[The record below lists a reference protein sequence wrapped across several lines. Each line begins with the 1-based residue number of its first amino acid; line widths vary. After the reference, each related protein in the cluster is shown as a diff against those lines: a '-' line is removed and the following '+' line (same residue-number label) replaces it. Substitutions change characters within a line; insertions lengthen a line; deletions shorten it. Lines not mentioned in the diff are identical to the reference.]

1 MYEEDRQTALA
12 MYNQL
17 FDEVDDEQGLL
28 QLLVSPTRQ
37 AVVIARSY
45 NAKERKLQVHAQSRE
60 ESETADYGTA
70 PEFIGVIDG
79 ILEEA
84 LSRQA
89 PKTAEV
95 SADQF
100 SMFEDDF
107 FAPTPEAPSAEAEAE
122 VQPEAPAAEA
132 AVEAPAEASPAEAA
146 ETEAEAAEAEAPD
159 PAAPVDEVDAF
170 IADFSIPA
178 DQQEFAPEAVE
189 QTAPAEAAEPAAEA
203 AEAAETEAEA
213 AEAEAPDPA
222 APVDEVDAFIA
233 DFSIPADQQE
243 FAPEAVEQTAPAEA
257 AEPAAEAAEAAE
269 SAEGDSAP
277 IEIEE
282 EDVEEYDD
290 GYYDEDYEPV
300 RKPRVFLLILYILLA
315 VPVGLLGILLL
326 IVPTLLFL
334 VLAGL
339 IIAGGV
345 MAVTSAFGSGIAVF
359 ADIMVIIGMA
369 FILLALGLLAL
380 WIAVWLVG
388 GAMVGLVR
396 GLIHLGGKWCY
407 KEVEA

>member
-60 ESETADYGTA
+60 ESDTASDGAA
-70 PEFIGVIDG
+70 PEFMGVIES
-79 ILEEA
+79 IREEA

-107 FAPTPEAPSAEAEAE
+107 FAPTPETPAAPAEAE
-122 VQPEAPAAEA
+122 PEAPAEEA
-132 AVEAPAEASPAEAA
+132 AVEAPAEASSAEAA
-146 ETEAEAAEAEAPD
+146 ETEAEAAEAEAPA
-159 PAAPVDEVDAF
+159 PAETVDEVDAF

-178 DQQEFAPEAVE
+178 DQQEFAPDAGE
-189 QTAPAEAAEPAAEA
+189 QTAPAEPAEPAQPE
-203 AEAAETEAEA
+203 
-213 AEAEAPDPA
+213 EAEAP
-222 APVDEVDAFIA
+222 
-233 DFSIPADQQE
+233 
-243 FAPEAVEQTAPAEA
+243 
-257 AEPAAEAAEAAE
+257 AE
-269 SAEGDSAP
+269 SDEDDSAP
-277 IEIEE
+277 IVIEE
-282 EDVEEYDD
+282 EDDDEYDD
-290 GYYDEDYEPV
+290 EYYDDEEYEPV

-339 IIAGGV
+339 IITGGV

-388 GAMVGLVR
+388 GVMVGLVR

>member
-12 MYNQL
+12 MYNRL

-60 ESETADYGTA
+60 ESETADDGDA
-70 PEFIGVIDG
+70 PEFIGVIEG
-79 ILEEA
+79 IREEA

-89 PKTAEV
+89 PKAAEV

-107 FAPTPEAPSAEAEAE
+107 FAPTPEAPSAPAEAE

-132 AVEAPAEASPAEAA
+132 AVEAPAEASPAEEAPAEAA
-146 ETEAEAAEAEAPD
+146 ETEAEAAEAAEVEAPA
-159 PAAPVDEVDAF
+159 PAEPVDEVDAF

-178 DQQEFAPEAVE
+178 DQQEFAPEAGE
-189 QTAPAEAAEPAAEA
+189 QTAPAEEAEPAAE
-203 AEAAETEAEA
+203 EAEA
-213 AEAEAPDPA
+213 AESDEA
-222 APVDEVDAFIA
+222 
-233 DFSIPADQQE
+233 
-243 FAPEAVEQTAPAEA
+243 
-257 AEPAAEAAEAAE
+257 
-269 SAEGDSAP
+269 DSAP
-277 IEIEE
+277 IVIEE
-282 EDVEEYDD
+282 EDVEEYDE
-290 GYYDEDYEPV
+290 YYDEDYEPV

-339 IIAGGV
+339 IITGGV

-388 GAMVGLVR
+388 GAMVGLVK

>member
-60 ESETADYGTA
+60 ESDTASDGAA
-70 PEFIGVIDG
+70 PEFMGVIES
-79 ILEEA
+79 IREEA

-107 FAPTPEAPSAEAEAE
+107 FAPTPETPAAPAEAEPEAPAEEAPAPVAEAEA
-122 VQPEAPAAEA
+122 
-132 AVEAPAEASPAEAA
+132 EAPAEASPAEAA
-146 ETEAEAAEAEAPD
+146 ETEAEAAEAEAPA
-159 PAAPVDEVDAF
+159 PAASVDEVDAF

-178 DQQEFAPEAVE
+178 DQQEYAPDAGE
-189 QTAPAEAAEPAAEA
+189 QTAPAEPAEPAQPE
-203 AEAAETEAEA
+203 
-213 AEAEAPDPA
+213 EAEAPA
-222 APVDEVDAFIA
+222 
-233 DFSIPADQQE
+233 Q
-243 FAPEAVEQTAPAEA
+243 PEEAEAPAESD
-257 AEPAAEAAEAAE
+257 ED
-269 SAEGDSAP
+269 DSAP
-277 IEIEE
+277 IVIEE
-282 EDVEEYDD
+282 EDDDEYDD
-290 GYYDEDYEPV
+290 EYYDDEEYEPV

-339 IIAGGV
+339 IITGGV

-388 GAMVGLVR
+388 GVMVGLVR

>member
-60 ESETADYGTA
+60 ESDTASDGAA
-70 PEFIGVIDG
+70 PEFMGVIES
-79 ILEEA
+79 IREEA

-107 FAPTPEAPSAEAEAE
+107 FAPTPETPAAPAEAEPEAPAEEAPAPVAEAEAE
-122 VQPEAPAAEA
+122 APSETAE
-132 AVEAPAEASPAEAA
+132 PATDE
-146 ETEAEAAEAEAPD
+146 
-159 PAAPVDEVDAF
+159 PVDEVDAF

-178 DQQEFAPEAVE
+178 DQQEFAPDAGE
-189 QTAPAEAAEPAAEA
+189 QTAPAEPAEPAQPE
-203 AEAAETEAEA
+203 
-213 AEAEAPDPA
+213 EAEAPA
-222 APVDEVDAFIA
+222 
-233 DFSIPADQQE
+233 Q
-243 FAPEAVEQTAPAEA
+243 PEEAEAPAESD
-257 AEPAAEAAEAAE
+257 ED
-269 SAEGDSAP
+269 DSAP
-277 IEIEE
+277 IVIEE
-282 EDVEEYDD
+282 EDDDEYDD
-290 GYYDEDYEPV
+290 EYYDDEEYEPV

-334 VLAGL
+334 VLSGL
-339 IIAGGV
+339 IITGGV

>member
-107 FAPTPEAPSAEAEAE
+107 FAPTPEAPSAEAE

-146 ETEAEAAEAEAPD
+146 ETEAP
-159 PAAPVDEVDAF
+159 
-170 IADFSIPA
+170 
-178 DQQEFAPEAVE
+178 
-189 QTAPAEAAEPAAEA
+189 
-203 AEAAETEAEA
+203 
-213 AEAEAPDPA
+213 
-222 APVDEVDAFIA
+222 
-233 DFSIPADQQE
+233 
-243 FAPEAVEQTAPAEA
+243 APAEA

>member
-60 ESETADYGTA
+60 ESETASDGAA
-70 PEFIGVIDG
+70 PEFMGVIES
-79 ILEEA
+79 IREEA

-107 FAPTPEAPSAEAEAE
+107 FAPTPETPAAPAEAE
-122 VQPEAPAAEA
+122 PEAPAEEA

-146 ETEAEAAEAEAPD
+146 ETEAEAAEAEAPA
-159 PAAPVDEVDAF
+159 PAASVDEVDAF

-178 DQQEFAPEAVE
+178 DQQEFAPEAGE
-189 QTAPAEAAEPAAEA
+189 QTAPAEPAEPAQPE
-203 AEAAETEAEA
+203 
-213 AEAEAPDPA
+213 EAEAP
-222 APVDEVDAFIA
+222 
-233 DFSIPADQQE
+233 
-243 FAPEAVEQTAPAEA
+243 
-257 AEPAAEAAEAAE
+257 AE
-269 SAEGDSAP
+269 SDEDDSAP
-277 IEIEE
+277 IVIEE
-282 EDVEEYDD
+282 EDDDEYDD
-290 GYYDEDYEPV
+290 EYYDDEEYEPV

-334 VLAGL
+334 VLSGL
-339 IIAGGV
+339 IITGGV

>member
-60 ESETADYGTA
+60 ESDTASDGAA
-70 PEFIGVIDG
+70 PEFMGVIES
-79 ILEEA
+79 IREEA

-107 FAPTPEAPSAEAEAE
+107 FAPTPETPAAPAEAE
-122 VQPEAPAAEA
+122 PEAPAEEA

-146 ETEAEAAEAEAPD
+146 ETEAEAAEAEAPA
-159 PAAPVDEVDAF
+159 PAASVDEVDAF
-170 IADFSIPA
+170 IADFAIPA
-178 DQQEFAPEAVE
+178 DQQEFAPDSGE
-189 QTAPAEAAEPAAEA
+189 QTAPAEPAEPAQPE
-203 AEAAETEAEA
+203 
-213 AEAEAPDPA
+213 EAEAP
-222 APVDEVDAFIA
+222 
-233 DFSIPADQQE
+233 
-243 FAPEAVEQTAPAEA
+243 
-257 AEPAAEAAEAAE
+257 AE
-269 SAEGDSAP
+269 SDEDDSAP
-277 IEIEE
+277 IVIEE
-282 EDVEEYDD
+282 EDDEEYDD
-290 GYYDEDYEPV
+290 EYYDDEEYEPV

-339 IIAGGV
+339 IITGGV

-388 GAMVGLVR
+388 GVMVGLVR

>member
-12 MYNQL
+12 MYSQL

-60 ESETADYGTA
+60 ESDTASDGAA
-70 PEFIGVIDG
+70 PEFMGVIES
-79 ILEEA
+79 IREEA

-107 FAPTPEAPSAEAEAE
+107 FAPTPETPAAPAEAE
-122 VQPEAPAAEA
+122 PEAPAEEA

-146 ETEAEAAEAEAPD
+146 ETEAEAAEAEAPA
-159 PAAPVDEVDAF
+159 PAASVDEVDAF

-178 DQQEFAPEAVE
+178 DQQEFAPEAGE
-189 QTAPAEAAEPAAEA
+189 QTAPAEPAEPAQPE
-203 AEAAETEAEA
+203 
-213 AEAEAPDPA
+213 EAEAP
-222 APVDEVDAFIA
+222 
-233 DFSIPADQQE
+233 
-243 FAPEAVEQTAPAEA
+243 
-257 AEPAAEAAEAAE
+257 AE
-269 SAEGDSAP
+269 SDEDDSAP
-277 IEIEE
+277 IAIEE
-282 EDVEEYDD
+282 EDDEEYDD
-290 GYYDEDYEPV
+290 EYYDDEEYEPV

-339 IIAGGV
+339 IITGGV

>member
-60 ESETADYGTA
+60 ESDTASDGAA
-70 PEFIGVIDG
+70 PEFMGVIES
-79 ILEEA
+79 IREEA

-107 FAPTPEAPSAEAEAE
+107 FAPTPETPAAPAEAEPEAPAEEAAAPVAEAEAE
-122 VQPEAPAAEA
+122 
-132 AVEAPAEASPAEAA
+132 APAETAEPATDE
-146 ETEAEAAEAEAPD
+146 
-159 PAAPVDEVDAF
+159 PVDEVDAF

-178 DQQEFAPEAVE
+178 DQQEFAPEAGE
-189 QTAPAEAAEPAAEA
+189 QTAPAEPAEPAQPE
-203 AEAAETEAEA
+203 
-213 AEAEAPDPA
+213 EAEAP
-222 APVDEVDAFIA
+222 
-233 DFSIPADQQE
+233 
-243 FAPEAVEQTAPAEA
+243 
-257 AEPAAEAAEAAE
+257 AE
-269 SAEGDSAP
+269 SDEGDSAP
-277 IEIEE
+277 IVIEE
-282 EDVEEYDD
+282 EDVGEYDD
-290 GYYDEDYEPV
+290 EYDDEYYDDEEYEPV

-339 IIAGGV
+339 IITGGV

-388 GAMVGLVR
+388 GVMVGLVR

>member
-60 ESETADYGTA
+60 ESDTASDGAA
-70 PEFIGVIDG
+70 PEFMGVIES
-79 ILEEA
+79 IREEA

-107 FAPTPEAPSAEAEAE
+107 FAPTPETPAAPAEAE
-122 VQPEAPAAEA
+122 PEAPAEEA

-146 ETEAEAAEAEAPD
+146 ETEAEAAEAEAPA
-159 PAAPVDEVDAF
+159 PAASVDEVDAF

-178 DQQEFAPEAVE
+178 DQQEFAPDAGE
-189 QTAPAEAAEPAAEA
+189 QTAPAEPAEPAQPE
-203 AEAAETEAEA
+203 
-213 AEAEAPDPA
+213 EAEAP
-222 APVDEVDAFIA
+222 
-233 DFSIPADQQE
+233 
-243 FAPEAVEQTAPAEA
+243 
-257 AEPAAEAAEAAE
+257 AE
-269 SAEGDSAP
+269 SDEDDSAP
-277 IEIEE
+277 IVTEE
-282 EDVEEYDD
+282 EDDEEYDD
-290 GYYDEDYEPV
+290 EYYDDEEYEPV

-339 IIAGGV
+339 IITGGV

-388 GAMVGLVR
+388 GVMVGLVR

>member
-60 ESETADYGTA
+60 ESDTASDGAA
-70 PEFIGVIDG
+70 PEFMGVIES
-79 ILEEA
+79 IREEA

-107 FAPTPEAPSAEAEAE
+107 FAPTPETPAAPAEAEPEAPAEEAAAPVAEAEAE
-122 VQPEAPAAEA
+122 
-132 AVEAPAEASPAEAA
+132 APAETAEPATDE
-146 ETEAEAAEAEAPD
+146 
-159 PAAPVDEVDAF
+159 PVDEVDAF

-178 DQQEFAPEAVE
+178 DQQEFAPEAGE
-189 QTAPAEAAEPAAEA
+189 QTAPAEPAEPAQPE
-203 AEAAETEAEA
+203 
-213 AEAEAPDPA
+213 EAEAP
-222 APVDEVDAFIA
+222 
-233 DFSIPADQQE
+233 
-243 FAPEAVEQTAPAEA
+243 
-257 AEPAAEAAEAAE
+257 AE
-269 SAEGDSAP
+269 SDEGDSAP
-277 IEIEE
+277 IVIEE
-282 EDVEEYDD
+282 EDVGEYDEEYDD
-290 GYYDEDYEPV
+290 EYYDDEEYEPV

-339 IIAGGV
+339 IITGGV

-388 GAMVGLVR
+388 GVMVGLVR

>member
-60 ESETADYGTA
+60 ESDTASDGAA
-70 PEFIGVIDG
+70 PEFMGVIES
-79 ILEEA
+79 IREEA

-107 FAPTPEAPSAEAEAE
+107 FAPTPETPAAPAEAEPEAPAE
-122 VQPEAPAAEA
+122 EAPAAEA
-132 AVEAPAEASPAEAA
+132 EAPAVEVEAEAEAPAEASPTEAA
-146 ETEAEAAEAEAPD
+146 ETEAEAAEAEAPA
-159 PAAPVDEVDAF
+159 PAASVDEVDAF

-178 DQQEFAPEAVE
+178 DQQEFAPDAGE
-189 QTAPAEAAEPAAEA
+189 QTAPDEPAEPAQPE
-203 AEAAETEAEA
+203 
-213 AEAEAPDPA
+213 EAEAP
-222 APVDEVDAFIA
+222 
-233 DFSIPADQQE
+233 
-243 FAPEAVEQTAPAEA
+243 
-257 AEPAAEAAEAAE
+257 AE
-269 SAEGDSAP
+269 SDEDDSAP
-277 IEIEE
+277 IVIEE
-282 EDVEEYDD
+282 EDDDEYDD
-290 GYYDEDYEPV
+290 EYYDDEEYEPV

-339 IIAGGV
+339 IITGGV

>member
-12 MYNQL
+12 MYSQL

-107 FAPTPEAPSAEAEAE
+107 FAPTPEAPSAEAE
-122 VQPEAPAAEA
+122 VQPEATAAEA

-178 DQQEFAPEAVE
+178 DQQEFAPEAGE

-203 AEAAETEAEA
+203 AE
-213 AEAEAPDPA
+213 D
-222 APVDEVDAFIA
+222 
-233 DFSIPADQQE
+233 
-243 FAPEAVEQTAPAEA
+243 
-257 AEPAAEAAEAAE
+257 AE

-290 GYYDEDYEPV
+290 GYYDEDYESV

-339 IIAGGV
+339 IITGGV

>member
-12 MYNQL
+12 MYNRL

-60 ESETADYGTA
+60 ESETADDGDA
-70 PEFIGVIDG
+70 PEFIGVIEG
-79 ILEEA
+79 IREEA

-89 PKTAEV
+89 PKAAEV

-107 FAPTPEAPSAEAEAE
+107 FAPTPEAPSAEAE

-146 ETEAEAAEAEAPD
+146 EAEAPA

-170 IADFSIPA
+170 IADFSIPD
-178 DQQEFAPEAVE
+178 DQQEFAPEAG
-189 QTAPAEAAEPAAEA
+189 
-203 AEAAETEAEA
+203 
-213 AEAEAPDPA
+213 
-222 APVDEVDAFIA
+222 
-233 DFSIPADQQE
+233 
-243 FAPEAVEQTAPAEA
+243 EQTAPAEA

-269 SAEGDSAP
+269 SDEGDSAP

-282 EDVEEYDD
+282 EDVEEYDDEYDD

-339 IIAGGV
+339 IITGGV

>member
-60 ESETADYGTA
+60 ESDTASDGAA
-70 PEFIGVIDG
+70 PEFMGVIES
-79 ILEEA
+79 IREEA

-107 FAPTPEAPSAEAEAE
+107 FAPTPETPAAPAEAE
-122 VQPEAPAAEA
+122 PEAPAEEA
-132 AVEAPAEASPAEAA
+132 AVESPAEASPAEAA
-146 ETEAEAAEAEAPD
+146 ETEAEAAEAEAPA
-159 PAAPVDEVDAF
+159 PAASVDEVDAF
-170 IADFSIPA
+170 IADFAIPA
-178 DQQEFAPEAVE
+178 DRQEFAPDAGE
-189 QTAPAEAAEPAAEA
+189 QTAPAEPAEPAQPE
-203 AEAAETEAEA
+203 EAEA
-213 AEAEAPDPA
+213 
-222 APVDEVDAFIA
+222 
-233 DFSIPADQQE
+233 S
-243 FAPEAVEQTAPAEA
+243 
-257 AEPAAEAAEAAE
+257 AE
-269 SAEGDSAP
+269 SDEDDSAP
-277 IEIEE
+277 VAIEE
-282 EDVEEYDD
+282 EDDDEYDD
-290 GYYDEDYEPV
+290 EYYDDEEYEPV

-334 VLAGL
+334 VLSGL
-339 IIAGGV
+339 IITGGV

>member
-60 ESETADYGTA
+60 ESDTASDGAA
-70 PEFIGVIDG
+70 PEFMGVIES
-79 ILEEA
+79 IREEA

-107 FAPTPEAPSAEAEAE
+107 FAPTPETPAAPAEAE
-122 VQPEAPAAEA
+122 PEAPAEEA
-132 AVEAPAEASPAEAA
+132 AVEAPAEASTAEAA
-146 ETEAEAAEAEAPD
+146 ETEAEAAEAEAPA
-159 PAAPVDEVDAF
+159 PAASVDEVDAF

-178 DQQEFAPEAVE
+178 DQQEFAPDAGE
-189 QTAPAEAAEPAAEA
+189 QTAPAEPAEPAQPE
-203 AEAAETEAEA
+203 
-213 AEAEAPDPA
+213 EAEAP
-222 APVDEVDAFIA
+222 
-233 DFSIPADQQE
+233 
-243 FAPEAVEQTAPAEA
+243 
-257 AEPAAEAAEAAE
+257 AE
-269 SAEGDSAP
+269 SDEDDSAP
-277 IEIEE
+277 IVTEE
-282 EDVEEYDD
+282 EDDDEYDD
-290 GYYDEDYEPV
+290 EYYDDEEYEPV

-339 IIAGGV
+339 IITGGV

-369 FILLALGLLAL
+369 FIMLALGLLAL

-388 GAMVGLVR
+388 GVMVGLVR

>member
-60 ESETADYGTA
+60 ESETASDGAA
-70 PEFIGVIDG
+70 PEFMGVIES
-79 ILEEA
+79 IREEA

-107 FAPTPEAPSAEAEAE
+107 FAPTPETPAAPAEAEPEAPAEEAAAPVAEAEAE
-122 VQPEAPAAEA
+122 
-132 AVEAPAEASPAEAA
+132 APAETAE
-146 ETEAEAAEAEAPD
+146 
-159 PAAPVDEVDAF
+159 PAADEPVDEVDAF
-170 IADFSIPA
+170 IADFAIPA
-178 DQQEFAPEAVE
+178 DQQEFAPNAGE
-189 QTAPAEAAEPAAEA
+189 QTAPAEPAEPAQPE
-203 AEAAETEAEA
+203 
-213 AEAEAPDPA
+213 EAEAP
-222 APVDEVDAFIA
+222 
-233 DFSIPADQQE
+233 
-243 FAPEAVEQTAPAEA
+243 
-257 AEPAAEAAEAAE
+257 AE
-269 SAEGDSAP
+269 SDEDDSAP
-277 IEIEE
+277 IVIEE
-282 EDVEEYDD
+282 ENVEEYDD
-290 GYYDEDYEPV
+290 EYDDEYYDDEEYEPV

-339 IIAGGV
+339 IITGGV
-345 MAVTSAFGSGIAVF
+345 MAVTSAFSSGIAVF

>member
-107 FAPTPEAPSAEAEAE
+107 FAPAPEAPSAEAE

-146 ETEAEAAEAEAPD
+146 ETEAEAAEAEAPA

-178 DQQEFAPEAVE
+178 DQQEFAPEAG
-189 QTAPAEAAEPAAEA
+189 
-203 AEAAETEAEA
+203 
-213 AEAEAPDPA
+213 
-222 APVDEVDAFIA
+222 
-233 DFSIPADQQE
+233 
-243 FAPEAVEQTAPAEA
+243 EQTAPAEA

-282 EDVEEYDD
+282 EDVEEYDDD

>member
-60 ESETADYGTA
+60 ESDTASDGAA
-70 PEFIGVIDG
+70 PEFMGVIES
-79 ILEEA
+79 IREEA

-107 FAPTPEAPSAEAEAE
+107 FAPTPET
-122 VQPEAPAAEA
+122 PA
-132 AVEAPAEASPAEAA
+132 APAEAEPEAPSEEAA
-146 ETEAEAAEAEAPD
+146 AAEAEAPAVEVEAAAEA
-159 PAAPVDEVDAF
+159 PAETAEPATDEPVDEVDAF

-178 DQQEFAPEAVE
+178 DQQEFAPDAGE
-189 QTAPAEAAEPAAEA
+189 QTAPAEAAEPAAE
-203 AEAAETEAEA
+203 
-213 AEAEAPDPA
+213 EAEAP
-222 APVDEVDAFIA
+222 
-233 DFSIPADQQE
+233 
-243 FAPEAVEQTAPAEA
+243 
-257 AEPAAEAAEAAE
+257 AE
-269 SAEGDSAP
+269 SDEDDSAP
-277 IEIEE
+277 IVIEE
-282 EDVEEYDD
+282 EDDDEYDD
-290 GYYDEDYEPV
+290 EYYDDEEYEPV

-334 VLAGL
+334 VLSGL
-339 IIAGGV
+339 IITGGV

>member
-60 ESETADYGTA
+60 ESDTASDGAA
-70 PEFIGVIDG
+70 PEFMGVIES
-79 ILEEA
+79 IREEA

-107 FAPTPEAPSAEAEAE
+107 FAPTPETPAAPAEAE
-122 VQPEAPAAEA
+122 PEAPAEEA
-132 AVEAPAEASPAEAA
+132 AVESPAEASPAEAA
-146 ETEAEAAEAEAPD
+146 ETEAEAAEAEAPA
-159 PAAPVDEVDAF
+159 PAASVDEVDAF

-178 DQQEFAPEAVE
+178 DQQEFAPDAGE
-189 QTAPAEAAEPAAEA
+189 QTAPAEPAEPAQPE
-203 AEAAETEAEA
+203 
-213 AEAEAPDPA
+213 EAEAP
-222 APVDEVDAFIA
+222 
-233 DFSIPADQQE
+233 
-243 FAPEAVEQTAPAEA
+243 
-257 AEPAAEAAEAAE
+257 AE
-269 SAEGDSAP
+269 SDEDDSAP
-277 IEIEE
+277 IVIEE
-282 EDVEEYDD
+282 EDDEEYDD
-290 GYYDEDYEPV
+290 EYYDDEEYEPV

-315 VPVGLLGILLL
+315 VPVGLVGILLL

-334 VLAGL
+334 VLSGL
-339 IIAGGV
+339 IITGGV

-359 ADIMVIIGMA
+359 ADIMVIIGTA

-388 GAMVGLVR
+388 GVMVGLVR

>member
-60 ESETADYGTA
+60 ESDTASDGAA
-70 PEFIGVIDG
+70 PEFMGVIES
-79 ILEEA
+79 IREEA

-107 FAPTPEAPSAEAEAE
+107 FAPTPETPAAPAEAE
-122 VQPEAPAAEA
+122 PEAPTEEA
-132 AVEAPAEASPAEAA
+132 AAPVTEAEVEAPAEASPAEAA
-146 ETEAEAAEAEAPD
+146 ETEAEAAEAEAPA
-159 PAAPVDEVDAF
+159 PAASVDEVDAF
-170 IADFSIPA
+170 ITDFSIPA
-178 DQQEFAPEAVE
+178 DQQEFAPEAGE
-189 QTAPAEAAEPAAEA
+189 QTAPAEAAEPAAE
-203 AEAAETEAEA
+203 
-213 AEAEAPDPA
+213 EAEAP
-222 APVDEVDAFIA
+222 
-233 DFSIPADQQE
+233 
-243 FAPEAVEQTAPAEA
+243 
-257 AEPAAEAAEAAE
+257 AE
-269 SAEGDSAP
+269 SDEDDSAP
-277 IEIEE
+277 IAIEE
-282 EDVEEYDD
+282 EDDEYDD
-290 GYYDEDYEPV
+290 EYYDDEEYEPV

-339 IIAGGV
+339 IITGGV

-388 GAMVGLVR
+388 GVMVGLVR

>member
-60 ESETADYGTA
+60 ESDTASDGAA
-70 PEFIGVIDG
+70 PEFMGVIES
-79 ILEEA
+79 IREEA

-107 FAPTPEAPSAEAEAE
+107 FAPTPETPAAPAEAEPEAPAEEAAAAEAEAE
-122 VQPEAPAAEA
+122 A
-132 AVEAPAEASPAEAA
+132 EAPAETAEPA
-146 ETEAEAAEAEAPD
+146 
-159 PAAPVDEVDAF
+159 PAAAVDEVDAF

-178 DQQEFAPEAVE
+178 DQQEFAPEAGE
-189 QTAPAEAAEPAAEA
+189 QTAPAEAAEPAEPAQPE
-203 AEAAETEAEA
+203 
-213 AEAEAPDPA
+213 EAEAP
-222 APVDEVDAFIA
+222 
-233 DFSIPADQQE
+233 
-243 FAPEAVEQTAPAEA
+243 
-257 AEPAAEAAEAAE
+257 AE
-269 SAEGDSAP
+269 SDEDDSAP
-277 IEIEE
+277 IAIEE
-282 EDVEEYDD
+282 EDDEYDD
-290 GYYDEDYEPV
+290 EYYDDEEYEPV

-339 IIAGGV
+339 IITGGV

-388 GAMVGLVR
+388 GVMVGLVR

>member
-1 MYEEDRQTALA
+1 MKSHFTRLLCIAAAGVMLASCSLRRINETDAGKDSSAVTEPKTDIQTAA
-12 MYNQL
+12 
-17 FDEVDDEQGLL
+17 
-28 QLLVSPTRQ
+28 
-37 AVVIARSY
+37 
-45 NAKERKLQVHAQSRE
+45 
-60 ESETADYGTA
+60 A
-70 PEFIGVIDG
+70 PEI
-79 ILEEA
+79 
-84 LSRQA
+84 
-89 PKTAEV
+89 T
-95 SADQF
+95 
-100 SMFEDDF
+100 
-107 FAPTPEAPSAEAEAE
+107 
-122 VQPEAPAAEA
+122 QP
-132 AVEAPAEASPAEAA
+132 A
-146 ETEAEAAEAEAPD
+146 ETEAPA

-178 DQQEFAPEAVE
+178 DQQEFAPEAGE
-189 QTAPAEAAEPAAEA
+189 QTAPAEAAEPAAE
-203 AEAAETEAEA
+203 EAEA
-213 AEAEAPDPA
+213 AESD
-222 APVDEVDAFIA
+222 
-233 DFSIPADQQE
+233 
-243 FAPEAVEQTAPAEA
+243 
-257 AEPAAEAAEAAE
+257 
-269 SAEGDSAP
+269 EGDSAP

-290 GYYDEDYEPV
+290 EEYDDGYYDEDYELV

-339 IIAGGV
+339 IITGGV

>member
-60 ESETADYGTA
+60 ESETADDGDA
-70 PEFIGVIDG
+70 PEFIGVIEG

-107 FAPTPEAPSAEAEAE
+107 FAPTPEAPSAEAE

-146 ETEAEAAEAEAPD
+146 EAEAPA

-178 DQQEFAPEAVE
+178 DQQEFAPEAG
-189 QTAPAEAAEPAAEA
+189 
-203 AEAAETEAEA
+203 
-213 AEAEAPDPA
+213 
-222 APVDEVDAFIA
+222 
-233 DFSIPADQQE
+233 
-243 FAPEAVEQTAPAEA
+243 EQTAPAEA

-282 EDVEEYDD
+282 EDVEEYDDEEYDD

>member
-1 MYEEDRQTALA
+1 MYEEDRQTALE

-60 ESETADYGTA
+60 ESETASDGAA
-70 PEFIGVIDG
+70 PEFMGVIES
-79 ILEEA
+79 IREEA

-107 FAPTPEAPSAEAEAE
+107 FAPTPETPAAPAEAEPEAPAEEAAAPVAEAEAE
-122 VQPEAPAAEA
+122 
-132 AVEAPAEASPAEAA
+132 APAETAEPATDE
-146 ETEAEAAEAEAPD
+146 
-159 PAAPVDEVDAF
+159 PVDEVDAF
-170 IADFSIPA
+170 IADFAIPA
-178 DQQEFAPEAVE
+178 DQQEFAPNAGE
-189 QTAPAEAAEPAAEA
+189 QTAPAEPAEPAQPE
-203 AEAAETEAEA
+203 
-213 AEAEAPDPA
+213 EAEAP
-222 APVDEVDAFIA
+222 
-233 DFSIPADQQE
+233 
-243 FAPEAVEQTAPAEA
+243 
-257 AEPAAEAAEAAE
+257 AE
-269 SAEGDSAP
+269 SDEDDSAP
-277 IEIEE
+277 IAIEE
-282 EDVEEYDD
+282 ENVGEYDD
-290 GYYDEDYEPV
+290 EYDDEYYDDEEYEPV

-334 VLAGL
+334 VLSGL
-339 IIAGGV
+339 IITGGV

>member
-60 ESETADYGTA
+60 ESDTASDGTA
-70 PEFIGVIDG
+70 PEFMGVIES
-79 ILEEA
+79 IREEA
-84 LSRQA
+84 LSRQT

-107 FAPTPEAPSAEAEAE
+107 FAPTPETPAAPAEAEPEAPAEEAAAPVAEAEAE
-122 VQPEAPAAEA
+122 
-132 AVEAPAEASPAEAA
+132 APAETAEPATDE
-146 ETEAEAAEAEAPD
+146 
-159 PAAPVDEVDAF
+159 PVDEVDAF
-170 IADFSIPA
+170 IADFAIPA
-178 DQQEFAPEAVE
+178 DQQEFAPDAGE
-189 QTAPAEAAEPAAEA
+189 QTAPAEPAEPAQPE
-203 AEAAETEAEA
+203 
-213 AEAEAPDPA
+213 EAEAPA
-222 APVDEVDAFIA
+222 EIDE
-233 DFSIPADQQE
+233 E
-243 FAPEAVEQTAPAEA
+243 
-257 AEPAAEAAEAAE
+257 
-269 SAEGDSAP
+269 DSAP
-277 IEIEE
+277 VVIEE
-282 EDVEEYDD
+282 EDDEYDD
-290 GYYDEDYEPV
+290 EYYDDEEYEPV

-334 VLAGL
+334 VLSGL
-339 IIAGGV
+339 IITGGV

>member
-107 FAPTPEAPSAEAEAE
+107 FAPTPEAPSAEAE
-122 VQPEAPAAEA
+122 PEAPAAEA

-146 ETEAEAAEAEAPD
+146 ETEAEAAETEAPA

-178 DQQEFAPEAVE
+178 DQQEFAPEAG
-189 QTAPAEAAEPAAEA
+189 
-203 AEAAETEAEA
+203 
-213 AEAEAPDPA
+213 
-222 APVDEVDAFIA
+222 
-233 DFSIPADQQE
+233 
-243 FAPEAVEQTAPAEA
+243 EQTAPAEA

-282 EDVEEYDD
+282 EDVEEYDDD

>member
-107 FAPTPEAPSAEAEAE
+107 FAPTPEAPSAPAEAEAE
-122 VQPEAPAAEA
+122 VQPEAPAAET

-146 ETEAEAAEAEAPD
+146 ETEAEAAEAEAPA

-178 DQQEFAPEAVE
+178 DQQEFAPEAG
-189 QTAPAEAAEPAAEA
+189 
-203 AEAAETEAEA
+203 
-213 AEAEAPDPA
+213 
-222 APVDEVDAFIA
+222 
-233 DFSIPADQQE
+233 
-243 FAPEAVEQTAPAEA
+243 EQTAPAEA

-282 EDVEEYDD
+282 EDVEEYDDEEYDD

-339 IIAGGV
+339 IITGGV

>member
-60 ESETADYGTA
+60 ESDTASDGAA
-70 PEFIGVIDG
+70 PEFMGVIES
-79 ILEEA
+79 IREEA

-107 FAPTPEAPSAEAEAE
+107 FAPTPETPAAPAEAE
-122 VQPEAPAAEA
+122 PEAPAEEA

-146 ETEAEAAEAEAPD
+146 ETEAAEAEAPA
-159 PAAPVDEVDAF
+159 PAASVDEVDAF

-178 DQQEFAPEAVE
+178 DQQEFAPEAGE
-189 QTAPAEAAEPAAEA
+189 QTAPAEAAEPAAE
-203 AEAAETEAEA
+203 
-213 AEAEAPDPA
+213 EAEAPA
-222 APVDEVDAFIA
+222 
-233 DFSIPADQQE
+233 Q
-243 FAPEAVEQTAPAEA
+243 PEEAEAPAESD
-257 AEPAAEAAEAAE
+257 ED
-269 SAEGDSAP
+269 DSAP
-277 IEIEE
+277 IVIEE
-282 EDVEEYDD
+282 EDDEYDD
-290 GYYDEDYEPV
+290 EYYDDEEYEPV

-339 IIAGGV
+339 IITGGV

-388 GAMVGLVR
+388 GVMVGLVR

>member
-60 ESETADYGTA
+60 ESETASDGAA
-70 PEFIGVIDG
+70 PEFMGVIES
-79 ILEEA
+79 IREEA

-107 FAPTPEAPSAEAEAE
+107 FAPTPETPAAPAEAEPEAPAEEAPAPVAEAEAE
-122 VQPEAPAAEA
+122 
-132 AVEAPAEASPAEAA
+132 APAETAEPATDE
-146 ETEAEAAEAEAPD
+146 
-159 PAAPVDEVDAF
+159 PVDEVDAF

-178 DQQEFAPEAVE
+178 DQQEFAPEAGE
-189 QTAPAEAAEPAAEA
+189 QTAPAEAAEPAAE
-203 AEAAETEAEA
+203 
-213 AEAEAPDPA
+213 EAEAP
-222 APVDEVDAFIA
+222 
-233 DFSIPADQQE
+233 
-243 FAPEAVEQTAPAEA
+243 
-257 AEPAAEAAEAAE
+257 AE
-269 SAEGDSAP
+269 SDEDDSAP
-277 IEIEE
+277 IVTEE
-282 EDVEEYDD
+282 EDDDEYDD
-290 GYYDEDYEPV
+290 EYYDDEEYEPV

-339 IIAGGV
+339 IITGGV

-388 GAMVGLVR
+388 GVMVGLVR

>member
-70 PEFIGVIDG
+70 PEFIGVIEG

-84 LSRQA
+84 LSRQT

-107 FAPTPEAPSAEAEAE
+107 FAPTPEAPSAEAEEEAE
-122 VQPEAPAAEA
+122 VQPEATAAEA
-132 AVEAPAEASPAEAA
+132 AAEAPAETSPAEAA
-146 ETEAEAAEAEAPD
+146 ETEAEAAEAEAPA

-178 DQQEFAPEAVE
+178 DQQEFAPEAG
-189 QTAPAEAAEPAAEA
+189 
-203 AEAAETEAEA
+203 
-213 AEAEAPDPA
+213 
-222 APVDEVDAFIA
+222 
-233 DFSIPADQQE
+233 
-243 FAPEAVEQTAPAEA
+243 EQTAPAEA

>member
-60 ESETADYGTA
+60 ESETASDGAA
-70 PEFIGVIDG
+70 PEFMGVIES
-79 ILEEA
+79 IREEA

-107 FAPTPEAPSAEAEAE
+107 FAPTPETPAAPAEAE
-122 VQPEAPAAEA
+122 PEAPAEEA

-146 ETEAEAAEAEAPD
+146 ETEAEAAEAEAPA
-159 PAAPVDEVDAF
+159 PAASVDEVDAF

-178 DQQEFAPEAVE
+178 DQQEFAPDAGE
-189 QTAPAEAAEPAAEA
+189 QTAPAEPAEPAQPE
-203 AEAAETEAEA
+203 
-213 AEAEAPDPA
+213 EAEAP
-222 APVDEVDAFIA
+222 
-233 DFSIPADQQE
+233 
-243 FAPEAVEQTAPAEA
+243 
-257 AEPAAEAAEAAE
+257 AE
-269 SAEGDSAP
+269 SDEDDSAP
-277 IEIEE
+277 IAIEE
-282 EDVEEYDD
+282 ENVEEYDD
-290 GYYDEDYEPV
+290 EYDDEYYDDEEYEPV

-339 IIAGGV
+339 IITGGV

>member
-1 MYEEDRQTALA
+1 MYEEDRQTALE

-60 ESETADYGTA
+60 ESETASDGAA
-70 PEFIGVIDG
+70 PEFMGVIES
-79 ILEEA
+79 IREEA

-107 FAPTPEAPSAEAEAE
+107 FAPTPETPAAPAEAEPEAPAEEAAAPVAEAEAE
-122 VQPEAPAAEA
+122 
-132 AVEAPAEASPAEAA
+132 APAETAEPATDE
-146 ETEAEAAEAEAPD
+146 
-159 PAAPVDEVDAF
+159 PVDEVDAF
-170 IADFSIPA
+170 IADFAIPA
-178 DQQEFAPEAVE
+178 DRQELAPDAGE
-189 QTAPAEAAEPAAEA
+189 QTAPAEPAEPAQPG
-203 AEAAETEAEA
+203 
-213 AEAEAPDPA
+213 EAEAP
-222 APVDEVDAFIA
+222 
-233 DFSIPADQQE
+233 
-243 FAPEAVEQTAPAEA
+243 
-257 AEPAAEAAEAAE
+257 AE
-269 SAEGDSAP
+269 SDEDDSAP
-277 IEIEE
+277 IVIEE
-282 EDVEEYDD
+282 EDVGEYDD
-290 GYYDEDYEPV
+290 EYDDEYYDDEEYEPV

-339 IIAGGV
+339 IITGGV

>member
-60 ESETADYGTA
+60 ESETASDGAA
-70 PEFIGVIDG
+70 PEFMGVIES
-79 ILEEA
+79 IREEA

-107 FAPTPEAPSAEAEAE
+107 FAPTPETPAAPAEAE
-122 VQPEAPAAEA
+122 PEAPAEEA
-132 AVEAPAEASPAEAA
+132 AAPVA
-146 ETEAEAAEAEAPD
+146 AAEAEAP
-159 PAAPVDEVDAF
+159 
-170 IADFSIPA
+170 
-178 DQQEFAPEAVE
+178 
-189 QTAPAEAAEPAAEA
+189 AETAEPAQPE
-203 AEAAETEAEA
+203 
-213 AEAEAPDPA
+213 EAEAP
-222 APVDEVDAFIA
+222 
-233 DFSIPADQQE
+233 
-243 FAPEAVEQTAPAEA
+243 
-257 AEPAAEAAEAAE
+257 AE
-269 SAEGDSAP
+269 SDEDDSAP
-277 IEIEE
+277 IVIEE
-282 EDVEEYDD
+282 EDVGEYDD
-290 GYYDEDYEPV
+290 EYYDDEEYEPV

-339 IIAGGV
+339 IITGGV

>member
-60 ESETADYGTA
+60 ESDTASDGAA
-70 PEFIGVIDG
+70 PEFMGVIES
-79 ILEEA
+79 IREEA

-107 FAPTPEAPSAEAEAE
+107 FAPTPETPAAPAEAE
-122 VQPEAPAAEA
+122 PEAPAEEA
-132 AVEAPAEASPAEAA
+132 AAPV
-146 ETEAEAAEAEAPD
+146 TEAEAEAPAETAE
-159 PAAPVDEVDAF
+159 PATDEPVDEVDAF

-178 DQQEFAPEAVE
+178 DQQEFAPDAGE
-189 QTAPAEAAEPAAEA
+189 QTAPAEPAEPAQPE
-203 AEAAETEAEA
+203 
-213 AEAEAPDPA
+213 EAEAP
-222 APVDEVDAFIA
+222 
-233 DFSIPADQQE
+233 
-243 FAPEAVEQTAPAEA
+243 
-257 AEPAAEAAEAAE
+257 AE
-269 SAEGDSAP
+269 SDEDDSAP
-277 IEIEE
+277 IVIEE
-282 EDVEEYDD
+282 EGVEEYDD
-290 GYYDEDYEPV
+290 EYDDEYYDDEEYEPV

-339 IIAGGV
+339 IITGGV

-388 GAMVGLVR
+388 GVMVGLVR

>member
-107 FAPTPEAPSAEAEAE
+107 FAPTPEAPSAEAEEEAE

-146 ETEAEAAEAEAPD
+146 ETEAEAAEAEAPA

-203 AEAAETEAEA
+203 AE
-213 AEAEAPDPA
+213 D
-222 APVDEVDAFIA
+222 
-233 DFSIPADQQE
+233 
-243 FAPEAVEQTAPAEA
+243 
-257 AEPAAEAAEAAE
+257 AE

>member
-107 FAPTPEAPSAEAEAE
+107 FAPTPEAPSAEAE

-146 ETEAEAAEAEAPD
+146 ETEAEAAEAEAPA

-178 DQQEFAPEAVE
+178 DQQEFAPEAG
-189 QTAPAEAAEPAAEA
+189 
-203 AEAAETEAEA
+203 
-213 AEAEAPDPA
+213 
-222 APVDEVDAFIA
+222 
-233 DFSIPADQQE
+233 
-243 FAPEAVEQTAPAEA
+243 EQTAPAEA

-282 EDVEEYDD
+282 EDVEEYDDEEYDDEEYDD

-339 IIAGGV
+339 IITGGV

>member
-60 ESETADYGTA
+60 ESETASDGAA
-70 PEFIGVIDG
+70 PEFMGVIES
-79 ILEEA
+79 IREEA

-107 FAPTPEAPSAEAEAE
+107 FAPTPETPAAPAEAE
-122 VQPEAPAAEA
+122 PEAPAEEAAAPVAEA
-132 AVEAPAEASPAEAA
+132 ETEAPAETAE
-146 ETEAEAAEAEAPD
+146 
-159 PAAPVDEVDAF
+159 PAADEPVDEVDAF
-170 IADFSIPA
+170 IADFAIPA
-178 DQQEFAPEAVE
+178 DQQEFAPNAGE
-189 QTAPAEAAEPAAEA
+189 QTAPAEPAEPAQPE
-203 AEAAETEAEA
+203 
-213 AEAEAPDPA
+213 EAEAP
-222 APVDEVDAFIA
+222 
-233 DFSIPADQQE
+233 
-243 FAPEAVEQTAPAEA
+243 
-257 AEPAAEAAEAAE
+257 AE
-269 SAEGDSAP
+269 SDEDDSAP
-277 IEIEE
+277 IVIEE
-282 EDVEEYDD
+282 ENVGEYDD
-290 GYYDEDYEPV
+290 EYDDEYYDDEEYEPV

-339 IIAGGV
+339 IITGGV